1 MSYEYVSGMGAN
13 GESLP
18 ADKSDLFPS
27 GGALPADKSDLFPS
41 GQPTADG
48 FSTYAQETAAREGAA
63 AEDEILPIQ
72 ELPGDEQ
79 GTWIE
84 RYQTHVTL
92 ASTMIGLAT
101 FGIWL
106 IVRKKD

>member
-1 MSYEYVSGMGAN
+1 MSYEYVSGMGTN
-13 GESLP
+13 GESGESLP
-18 ADKSDLFPS
+18 ADKSDLVPMPGTTPS
-27 GGALPADKSDLFPS
+27 GKPS
-41 GQPTADG
+41 ADG
-48 FSTYAQETAAREGAA
+48 FSAYAKETAMREGAA

-72 ELPGDEQ
+72 ELPGDEVADEQ
-79 GTWIE
+79 RTWVE
-84 RYQTHVTL
+84 RYQTHITL

>member
-1 MSYEYVSGMGAN
+1 MSYEYSFGMGTNDELPADKSDLFPSGN
-13 GESLP
+13 SLP

-27 GGALPADKSDLFPS
+27 GQA
-41 GQPTADG
+41 TAEG
-48 FSTYAQETAAREGAA
+48 FATYAKDLAEREGAA

-72 ELPGDEQ
+72 ELPGDTE

-84 RYQTHVTL
+84 RHQTHITI
-92 ASTMIGLAT
+92 ASTLIGLAT
-101 FGIWL
+101 FGVWL